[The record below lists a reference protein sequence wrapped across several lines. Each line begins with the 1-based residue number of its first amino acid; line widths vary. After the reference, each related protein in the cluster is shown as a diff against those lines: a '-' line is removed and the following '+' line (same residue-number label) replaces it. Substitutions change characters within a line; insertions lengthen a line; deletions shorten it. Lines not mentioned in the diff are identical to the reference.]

1 MAFVSKQAITY
12 NEGFIYLM
20 GGYESRAKKI
30 VKSCLRY
37 NIVTEKWQ
45 LLTPM
50 LFEISEGS
58 ACAINEYQIIVAG
71 GINSVRQ
78 NTDILQLYDV
88 RENQWRL
95 FEICLSTPRRQITL
109 VSS

>member
-58 ACAINEYQIIVAG
+58 ACAINEY
-71 GINSVRQ
+71 
-78 NTDILQLYDV
+78 
-88 RENQWRL
+88 
-95 FEICLSTPRRQITL
+95 
-109 VSS
+109 